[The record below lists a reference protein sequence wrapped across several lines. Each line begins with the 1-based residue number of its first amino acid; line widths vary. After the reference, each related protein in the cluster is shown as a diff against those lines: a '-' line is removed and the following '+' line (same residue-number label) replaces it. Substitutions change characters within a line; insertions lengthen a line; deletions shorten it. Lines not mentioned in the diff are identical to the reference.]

1 MSIKTKVAL
10 LVSIISIIAMILLS
24 VVSIMLNT
32 KESINTAI
40 ETQADEL
47 RVIEMIIESNNEH
60 MKKLLLR

>member
-1 MSIKTKVAL
+1 
-10 LVSIISIIAMILLS
+10 MILLS